1 MEILVET
8 ARRRWPGHA
17 LGSHDIAEPR
27 AFKAAGLPVTRPA
40 ADAPVA
46 VFVLGFALPKA
57 ENYVITIGADRIDPL
72 GASAA
77 GMTRRR
83 AV

>member
-1 MEILVET
+1 M
-8 ARRRWPGHA
+8 RRRGVDGRVTSWA
-17 LGSHDIAEPR
+17 AMNIAEPR
-27 AFKAAGLPVTRPA
+27 AFIKQRAFPITRPA

-46 VFVLGFALPKA
+46 VFVSGFALPKA

-77 GMTRRR
+77 GMRRRR